1 MVLDP
6 ELNATGG
13 LASARL
19 GLLILEN
26 ILFSVFAVSLLQTI
40 NSKRC
45 HSEKL
50 PHLEFAYL
58 FSGPSGQSY
67 ELNQKRISKAEC
79 PLVVR
84 ALQRTS
90 T

>member
-1 MVLDP
+1 MVLES

-19 GLLILEN
+19 GLLILET
-26 ILFSVFAVSLLQTI
+26 ILFSVFAVSLLQTLNI
-40 NSKRC
+40 KRG

-58 FSGPSGQSY
+58 FFWA
-67 ELNQKRISKAEC
+67 I
-79 PLVVR
+79 R
-84 ALQRTS
+84 AVL
-90 T
+90 